1 MHKPQPQPV
10 TVLHVLAAALFAVAF
25 IILGA
30 LSLQQTVSLWQSES
44 VAIARVVE
52 SRTMRKR
59 RGGTSFEVRY
69 LFSPTPGAPEI
80 ARSDFLGRTN
90 LWSPLPEPDWQV
102 ATDTMR
108 LPVRFDPRHPG
119 NSVPNVS
126 VPTTLADSAAL
137 LGLGLV
143 CGGAVVYAER
153 ARRRQSTPG
162 D

>member
-10 TVLHVLAAALFAVAF
+10 TVLHVLAAALFAVTF

-52 SRTMRKR
+52 SRTMRTR

-69 LFSPTPGAPEI
+69 LFSPTPGAAEI

-90 LWSPLPEPDWQV
+90 LWSPLPEPD
-102 ATDTMR
+102 
-108 LPVRFDPRHPG
+108 
-119 NSVPNVS
+119 
-126 VPTTLADSAAL
+126 
-137 LGLGLV
+137 
-143 CGGAVVYAER
+143 
-153 ARRRQSTPG
+153 
-162 D
+162 